1 MLLCIIILFKGFK
14 TDKWDSNQ
22 YKEHY
27 APQKKGGL
35 DAINN
40 FSFISNKSILDIGY
54 GDEKTTTE
62 IAKKMSK

>member
-1 MLLCIIILFKGFK
+1 MGFK
-14 TDKWDSNQ
+14 PIQRTLR
-22 YKEHY
+22 
-27 APQKKGGL
+27 ATKKGGL